1 MTSSRLSVRNTAFLL
16 PAGAFGVISP
26 IGIGGSYGIDGI
38 LESRRVVD
46 VDGDQD
52 QGERHAVLVGNDVPL
67 ESGPVP
73 H

>member
-38 LESRRVVD
+38 LESR
-46 VDGDQD
+46 
-52 QGERHAVLVGNDVPL
+52 
-67 ESGPVP
+67 
-73 H
+73 